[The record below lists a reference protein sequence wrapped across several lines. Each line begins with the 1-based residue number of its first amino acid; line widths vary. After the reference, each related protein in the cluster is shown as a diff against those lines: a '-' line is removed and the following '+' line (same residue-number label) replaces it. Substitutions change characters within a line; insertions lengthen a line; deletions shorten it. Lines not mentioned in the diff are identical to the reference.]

1 MSSQT
6 SAPPDL
12 RITPARPDLADIRL
26 RGTVEALRFVAGE
39 ARRVVVPV
47 APLRRSPRP
56 EAGLETE
63 AVMGD
68 PATLYEVRDGYAW
81 VQLVRDG
88 YVGYLAAA
96 SLGPA
101 DPAPTHRVT
110 ALRSFLYPA
119 PDMKRPVLGHL
130 TLGARVAVAEAAG
143 DYLKVGDGFVFAAHC
158 APLDRTVPDYAGTAE
173 RLVGTPYLWGGRT
186 SLGLD
191 CSGLVQLC
199 LDLAGL
205 PCPRDADQQARA
217 VGRALP
223 LSFEG
228 LRRGDFVDWRGH
240 TGLMLDAD
248 TLIHANGHHMAVA
261 VEPLRQ
267 AAERIAADSY
277 GAVTGMRRLEA

>member
-1 MSSQT
+1 MSRSET
-6 SAPPDL
+6 LTHDP
-12 RITPARPDLADIRL
+12 RTTPARPDLADIRL
-26 RGTVEALRFVAGE
+26 RGTVEAARFVAGE
-39 ARRVVVPV
+39 PRQVVIPA
-47 APLRRSPRP
+47 APLRRTPRA

-68 PATLYEVRDGYAW
+68 AVTLYEVRDGFAW

-88 YVGYLAAA
+88 YVGYLPAA

-119 PDMKRPVLGHL
+119 PDMKRPALGHL
-130 TLGARVAVAEAAG
+130 SLGARIAVAGTEG
-143 DYLKVGDGFVFAAHC
+143 DFVRVGDAFVFSAHC
-158 APLDRTVPDYAGTAE
+158 APLDRTTPDYAGTAE

-217 VGRALP
+217 VGWPLP
-223 LSFEG
+223 LAFEG

-248 TLIHANGHHMAVA
+248 TLLHANGHHMAVA
-261 VEPLRQ
+261 IEPLRQ
-267 AAERIAADSY
+267 AAARIEANSY
-277 GAVTGMRRLEA
+277 GAVTGMRRIEA